1 MKKQERLM
9 LKSNFEIITLNKPR
23 ISNFAQERN
32 NLLKKAK
39 REWVFFVDSDEEVSE
54 DLVKEIEETLKT
66 DKVKNYNGFL
76 VLRRNYLL
84 GQYVGTDKILR
95 LAKKGSGL
103 WVRRVHEI
111 WKVKGKVG
119 QLKNPI
125 IHKTSNNL
133 SDLID
138 KINLYSTLHAQENL
152 TNGKRSNILKII
164 FFPLAK
170 FIQSILMGRG
180 FVMSMLQSFHS
191 FLSWSK
197 QSLVSQ
203 SSSGKW
209 KLQNT

>member
-1 MKKQERLM
+1 M
-9 LKSNFEIITLNKPR
+9 LKNNFEIITLNKPK
-23 ISNFAQERN
+23 ISDFAQERN

-39 REWVFFVDSDEEVSE
+39 RKWVFFVDSDEEVSE
-54 DLVKEIEETLKT
+54 DLIKEIEETLKK
-66 DKVKNYNGFL
+66 DKAENYNGFF

-138 KINLYSTLHAQENL
+138 KINLYSTLHAKENL
-152 TNGKRSNILKII
+152 ANGKRSNILKII
-164 FFPLAK
+164 LLPPLK
-170 FIQSILMGRG
+170 LTQSLLMGRG

-197 QSLVSQ
+197 E
-203 SSSGKW
+203 W